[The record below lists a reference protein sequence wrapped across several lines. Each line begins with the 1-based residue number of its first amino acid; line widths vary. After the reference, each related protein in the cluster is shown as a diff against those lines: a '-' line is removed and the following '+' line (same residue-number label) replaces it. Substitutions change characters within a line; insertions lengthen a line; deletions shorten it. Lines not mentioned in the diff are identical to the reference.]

1 MISATDDKWTALW
14 YALVYACPHFDALT
28 ALMQERVFRER
39 VQRALERD
47 QTTRAQR
54 DMVQRILSRF
64 LRHRY
69 SSPRVL
75 HIDFGC
81 GPGTASW
88 AAIKLLSGRAT
99 VVTVGHD
106 HNRHMIKLA
115 RTITADV
122 AKPQRNITNLFFSN
136 WDKFKKKSIRLA
148 SKSWSAVIVTANSIF
163 SQPSI
168 DEDDITE
175 ICAVIADTHSHAS
188 DSLLL
193 TLGTHPSNYEQEK
206 IAGAWQRIASI
217 ADSEVLYDGDVNFG
231 SWNPVRPGRY
241 KPSDD
246 EAWHAWHG
254 QTRQRAHVIK
264 VKSR

>member
-1 MISATDDKWTALW
+1 MTSATDDKWTALW

-168 DEDDITE
+168 DEDGIKE

-188 DSLLL
+188 DSLFL
-193 TLGTHPSNYEQEK
+193 TLGTHPSNYERK
-206 IAGAWQRIASI
+206 KVSGAWQRIAGI
-217 ADSEVLYDGDVNFG
+217 ADSEVLYDASV
-231 SWNPVRPGRY
+231 WRR
-241 KPSDD
+241 
-246 EAWHAWHG
+246 
-254 QTRQRAHVIK
+254 R
-264 VKSR
+264 